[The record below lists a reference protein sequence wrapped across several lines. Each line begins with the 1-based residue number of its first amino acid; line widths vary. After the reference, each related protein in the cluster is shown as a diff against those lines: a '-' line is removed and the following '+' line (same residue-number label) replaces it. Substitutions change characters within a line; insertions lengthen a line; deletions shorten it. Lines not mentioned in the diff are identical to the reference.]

1 MCPFISE
8 QLLSK
13 NIFIYIYILNEFQSF
28 SDDEVQA
35 TGADRRLDAQY
46 KLDESHWPLHVQL
59 LHRQFHEAY
68 TQDLLYRT

>member
-1 MCPFISE
+1 MDENVHAPCTVMSQCTDVHSFQNNYI
-8 QLLSK
+8 QK
-13 NIFIYIYILNEFQSF
+13 YIYTYILNEFQSF

-59 LHRQFHEAY
+59 LH
-68 TQDLLYRT
+68 